1 MDTDIRKY
9 ILNNLKDCTEDDIK
23 ETILASIESKDE
35 VFLPGLGVLFE
46 LTLNKSD
53 ENNKKEIIN
62 TLFKTIKKA

>member
-46 LTLNKSD
+46 LTWNNSD

>member
-46 LTLNKSD
+46 LTWNNSN